1 MKNNVTSKSAAL
13 LVAGLIQVSTAHA
26 EGQSF
31 TPIENLAPEQRQ
43 VLSEQLNDLTKNINI
58 DWDETAVGVDENGQ
72 LILMPKSES
81 GMRLLASPSS
91 WGSIVNVE
99 NETK

>member
-1 MKNNVTSKSAAL
+1 MKNNGTSKSAAL

-31 TPIENLAPEQRQ
+31 TPIENLPPEQRQ
-43 VLSEQLNDLTKNINI
+43 VLSEHLNDLTKNINI
-58 DWDETAVGVDENGQ
+58 DWDEIGVGVDENGK

-81 GMRLLASPSS
+81 GMRQLATPSS
-91 WGSIVNVE
+91 WGSIVNVYSD
-99 NETK
+99 TK

>member
-1 MKNNVTSKSAAL
+1 MKNNRSAKSAAL
-13 LVAGLIQVSTAHA
+13 LMVGLIQVSTANADGH
-26 EGQSF
+26 SF
-31 TPIENLAPEQRQ
+31 TPIENLPPEQRQ

-58 DWDETAVGVDENGQ
+58 DWDEIGVGVDENGQ

-81 GMRLLASPSS
+81 GMRQLATPSS
-91 WGSIVNVE
+91 WGSIVNVD